1 MLETPNNLNNR
12 RHTRRASIIIFGD
25 GFYKFYINNP
35 KKNSKEL
42 YLYGKH
48 VVKLALQNPRRQ
60 IKEIF
65 ATKETLAQVNIPKTL
80 NIHPADKKF
89 LETLV
94 GQGAVHQ
101 GIVAKCEPLPPVDLQ
116 NFMSSIKK
124 SEKALIL
131 ILDQVTDPHN
141 VGAIMRS
148 AVAFNAAAVIVPEA
162 GAPNESGTLAKS
174 ASGATELI
182 PLIRVSN
189 LAHTMD
195 LLKKAE
201 FWCVGL
207 DGYAKDYITDH
218 KLPKKC
224 VLILGAEDG
233 MRRLTMEKCDMVV
246 KLPINPAI
254 ESLNVSNAAAVA
266 MYEWNRG

>member
-1 MLETPNNLNNR
+1 MDLAVKNPQR
-12 RHTRRASIIIFGD
+12 KVKDI
-25 GFYKFYINNP
+25 YI
-35 KKNSKEL
+35 
-42 YLYGKH
+42 
-48 VVKLALQNPRRQ
+48 
-60 IKEIF
+60 
-65 ATKETLAQVNIPKTL
+65 TKETLAEMNLSKTL
-80 NIHPADKKF
+80 PIHPVDRKF
-89 LETLV
+89 LESLI
-94 GQGAVHQ
+94 GANAVHQ
-101 GIVAKCEPLPPVDLQ
+101 GVVAKCEPLKSVDLKDMLQ
-116 NFMSSIKK
+116 GIQHKDR
-124 SEKALIL
+124 ALII

-148 AVAFNAAAVIVPEA
+148 AVAFHAEAVIMPEA
-162 GAPNESGTLAKS
+162 GAPTETGTLAKS

-195 LLKKAE
+195 MLKKAD

-207 DGYAKDYITDH
+207 DGYAKNYITDQ

-246 KLPINPAI
+246 KLPMNPAI

>member
-1 MLETPNNLNNR
+1 MQEQKR
-12 RHTRRASIIIFGD
+12 KD
-25 GFYKFYINNP
+25 
-35 KKNSKEL
+35 L

-48 VVKLALQNPRRQ
+48 VIELAVKNPRRH
-60 IKEIF
+60 IREIY
-65 ATKETLAQVNIPKTL
+65 ATKETQTGINLPK
-80 NIHPADKKF
+80 NVPVHFVDRKF
-89 LETLV
+89 LDSLA
-94 GQGAVHQ
+94 GQNAVHQ
-101 GIVAKCEPLPPVDLQ
+101 GIVAKCDPLQLIDFK
-116 NFMSSIKK
+116 NFIQTIRNK
-124 SEKALIL
+124 EKALII

-141 VGAIMRS
+141 IGAIMRS
-148 AVAFNAAAVIVPEA
+148 AVAFNAEAVIMPEA

-195 LLKKAE
+195 MLKKAE

-207 DGYAKDYITDH
+207 DGYAKDYITEH

-224 VLILGAEDG
+224 VLVLGAEDG
-233 MRRLTMEKCDMVV
+233 MRRLTMENCDMVV
-246 KLPINPAI
+246 KLPMNSAI